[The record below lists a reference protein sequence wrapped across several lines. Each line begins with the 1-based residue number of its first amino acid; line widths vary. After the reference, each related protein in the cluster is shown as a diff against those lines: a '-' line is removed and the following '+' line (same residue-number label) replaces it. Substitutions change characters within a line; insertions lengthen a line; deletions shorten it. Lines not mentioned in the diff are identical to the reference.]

1 MSCFGS
7 ECRAKHE
14 MSSAR
19 MSRIADHGLIFV
31 DISIHT
37 SRERV
42 YNTRCGYMLDAESAE
57 EISMSMPLTKGTT
70 PSRHVARFPR
80 LFVSC
85 YKSRDNFGCSKHS
98 RIKKSMKRG
107 DALKLLMMVR
117 APSWG
122 RAPRRCGVRS
132 SGASRRSSPSSR

>member
-57 EISMSMPLTKGTT
+57 EISMSMPLTKRHHTI
-70 PSRHVARFPR
+70 PSCRQ
-80 LFVSC
+80 VSPTFRELLQI
-85 YKSRDNFGCSKHS
+85 SRQLWVLE
-98 RIKKSMKRG
+98 
-107 DALKLLMMVR
+107 A
-117 APSWG
+117 
-122 RAPRRCGVRS
+122 
-132 SGASRRSSPSSR
+132 